1 MAFTPL
7 APGIKWY
14 DSVAVSLCSLATYN
28 KFKKFES
35 RILVTT
41 DIGARGLDIERVNI
55 VFNYDFPVDPDT
67 YLHRVGRAGRFGNKG
82 MAIRFALVSLD

>member
-1 MAFTPL
+1 MNVLFRI
-7 APGIKWY
+7 G
-14 DSVAVSLCSLATYN
+14 TYN

-41 DIGARGLDIERVNI
+41 DLAARGLDIERVNI
-55 VFNYDFPVDPDT
+55 VFNYDFPVEPDT

-82 MAIRFALVSLD
+82 MAIRCKTNVIVSLI